1 MSIRKQYE
9 YTDKYQKANIRRITV
24 KLNRKTDQ
32 KLIEKIDSV
41 DNVQGYIKSLI
52 EADIEKEKK
61 VGRLTKP
68 YFNTY

>member
-61 VGRLTKP
+61 
-68 YFNTY
+68 

>member
-32 KLIEKIDSV
+32 KLIDKIDSV
-41 DNVQGYIKSLI
+41 DNVQGYIKKLI

-61 VGRLTKP
+61 
-68 YFNTY
+68 

>member
-9 YTDKYQKANIRRITV
+9 YIDKYQKANIRRITV

-61 VGRLTKP
+61 
-68 YFNTY
+68 

>member
-32 KLIEKIDSV
+32 KLIDKIDSV

-61 VGRLTKP
+61 
-68 YFNTY
+68 

>member
-52 EADIEKEKK
+52 EADIEK
-61 VGRLTKP
+61 GRK
-68 YFNTY
+68 